1 MAILQAI
8 SYRFFFPQV
17 VHSSGKAGHNVEYVL
32 KIAQWMRHT
41 LPSVED
47 DHLYSLEYHIR
58 RLVRRKGLVMSELM
72 GVPVE
77 MPGECPR
84 GGIYCCKRIDR
95 VRCCSGSAS
104 DDDEA
109 SGSSMSDVS
118 ATAVPSSEESDDEK
132 KVHQCL
138 RCVHF

>member
-1 MAILQAI
+1 M
-8 SYRFFFPQV
+8 
-17 VHSSGKAGHNVEYVL
+17 
-32 KIAQWMRHT
+32 
-41 LPSVED
+41 PSVED

-104 DDDEA
+104 SDDDEA

-118 ATAVPSSEESDDEK
+118 AATAVPSSEESDDEK

>member
-84 GGIYCCKRIDR
+84 GRRLKDPRG
-95 VRCCSGSAS
+95 
-104 DDDEA
+104 
-109 SGSSMSDVS
+109 
-118 ATAVPSSEESDDEK
+118 
-132 KVHQCL
+132 CL
-138 RCVHF
+138 GPNR